1 MANAI
6 WLGPVD
12 GPNAKALLEEGE
24 CAEAGMVPG
33 SVADYAA
40 AGAGFELMDDAG
52 TTVGKPLMVTDRKWH
67 EGATITTEWT
77 VGENMS
83 VIKPRSGEFIQVQ
96 VVTGLDLDKGTPL
109 MRSGTPGA
117 LTIAT
122 PLDGT
127 DVIEIV
133 AYSDED
139 KTTSGTELVR
149 VRVA

>member
-12 GPNAKALLEEGE
+12 GPNAKPLLEEGE
-24 CAEAGMVPG
+24 CAEAMGPG

-40 AGAGFELMDDAG
+40 AGAGFELMDDLG
-52 TTVGKPLMVTDRKWH
+52 DTVGKPLMIANRKWS
-67 EGATITTEWT
+67 EGATITTDWT
-77 VGENMS
+77 INENMT
-83 VIKPRSGEFIQVQ
+83 VVKPRSGEFVQVK
-96 VVTGLDLDKGTPL
+96 VVTGQALVFGTPL
-109 MRSGTPGA
+109 MRSATPGA